1 MSLNLSL
8 SSSAVCIIC
17 QKEIIKSDMFP
28 VAMLTPLL
36 RKRLLRDHPN
46 LHMKSLICM
55 DDLNCCQVSLMEEYL
70 SDEVGVLTFHDLE
83 IFESL
88 KTDRITP
95 VNPSQHYERSLTLGQ
110 QIADKISI
118 IAGSWTFIIGFI
130 VFLFAWM
137 AINSGQIWHH
147 PFDPYPYI
155 LLNLVLSCLAA
166 IQAPII
172 LMSQNRQAQRDR
184 IEAENDY
191 HINMIS
197 ELQIRHLHEKL
208 DILLKAQWEKDLK
221 KQKN

>member
-1 MSLNLSL
+1 
-8 SSSAVCIIC
+8 
-17 QKEIIKSDMFP
+17 
-28 VAMLTPLL
+28 
-36 RKRLLRDHPN
+36 
-46 LHMKSLICM
+46 
-55 DDLNCCQVSLMEEYL
+55 MEEYL
-70 SDEVGVLTFHDLE
+70 SDEIGVLTSHDLE

-88 KTDRITP
+88 KTNRIAS

-110 QIADKISI
+110 QIADKLSI
-118 IAGSWTFIIGFI
+118 IAGSWSFIIGFLA
-130 VFLFAWM
+130 FLLLWM
-137 AINSGQIWHH
+137 AMNSWQILQH
-147 PFDPYPYI
+147 PFDSYPYI

-166 IQAPII
+166 IQAPVI

-221 KQKN
+221 KHKD